1 MSAAGEVVCEGWLR
15 KSPPEKKL
23 RRFAWKRRWF
33 VLRSGRLSG
42 EPDVLQYFKNQQAR
56 RPIRTINLNLC
67 EQVDAGLTFTKKEL
81 ESSFVFDLR
90 TEERTWYL
98 VAESEEDMNRW
109 VSSICLLCG
118 FNPTDDVPVRPP
130 AAGSSSV
137 TEMAGRTAAIATVTG
152 SVPPPYDLLS
162 ARSPVP
168 DGNAEEDYMWL
179 SHCQSHISP
188 PLGSSA
194 SLEAD
199 YNDNPLPSATSSSS
213 SSSSSPS
220 LLPNGLPPSSS
231 STSGFRTAPWTA
243 ASATGSLD
251 AGVTSDLQR
260 RPVRPRCHPSPH
272 PRKHSLDFHLRPVA
286 IPLGTDRHSAVHPNG
301 PSYTTSG
308 YQVPRPASTAQ
319 PRPLRRPSST
329 PSVESVTPAELQA
342 SPAAVAPPPRPPK
355 PQTATTAAPGEGSA
369 AGTWSATLPRST
381 SEQERR
387 DGCLEGGALPR
398 SNTITAPGR
407 TPTGCDS
414 FHIPRSLSDRAS
426 MFDFSES
433 FNSYFFNKGLVPLGS
448 VCSED
453 DDVDENYVPMSAAT
467 TEPPVAPRVPPH
479 PPSEPIQETNYVPMT
494 TLTPSPPIHHSPA
507 TSDPA
512 SLGRQVPPP
521 AHLGFRGS
529 PANPTAPLTPPLRRN
544 NANTSGGVEVEAT
557 PPPIHRNLKPQRR
570 GVAVG
575 QPAERTDVQ
584 AAAESTHKKR
594 VKPAPLDITPVQQD
608 WQEVPPPVRSPVT
621 RTFTRDP
628 SSCRSVRPTSAHSSS
643 LSSDSDDADDSYV
656 AMTTTTS
663 GLSFSTGEA
672 SLRLMLHRAS
682 EGGVSS
688 PMLRRVLGDKQVEY
702 LDLDLHTWRTPT
714 RQHNQKRCTAEGG
727 GEPGGAGK
735 ERARGERAR
744 VDYVVVDP
752 KRTKALRSTRE
763 AWHDGRMSTEKE
775 KC

>member
-23 RRFAWKRRWF
+23 RRYAWKRRWF

-118 FNPTDDVPVRPP
+118 FNPTDDVPAKLP
-130 AAGSSSV
+130 ASGSSSI
-137 TEMAGRTAAIATVTG
+137 TAMTPTASITMVTG
-152 SVPPPYDLLS
+152 TVPPPYD
-162 ARSPVP
+162 PVSVRNLEH
-168 DGNAEEDYMWL
+168 DGNAEEDYLWL
-179 SHCQSHISP
+179 SHCQSHIRP
-188 PLGSSA
+188 PLGSST
-194 SLEAD
+194 SLETD
-199 YNDNPLPSATSSSS
+199 YNDNLYPPPSTNSSSSS

-220 LLPNGLPPSSS
+220 LLPNGLPLPSSS
-231 STSGFRTAPWTA
+231 SSSSSSGFRAAPWTVT
-243 ASATGSLD
+243 SMTSPLSQSLD
-251 AGVTSDLQR
+251 ASMTSDLQR
-260 RPVRPRCHPSPH
+260 RAHRARCHPSPH
-272 PRKHSLDFHLRPVA
+272 PRKHSLDFHLRPVV
-286 IPLGTDRHSAVHPNG
+286 IPLSDDTHSAVHPNTH
-301 PSYTTSG
+301 SNTTSV
-308 YQVPRPASTAQ
+308 YQIPRPASAVQ
-319 PRPLRRPSST
+319 PRPPLRRSST
-329 PSVESVTPAELQA
+329 PCVDSLTQLHA
-342 SPAAVAPPPRPPK
+342 STTTPPPRPPK
-355 PQTATTAAPGEGSA
+355 PQTIPAQGEGSGV
-369 AGTWSATLPRST
+369 GTRSATLPRST
-381 SEQERR
+381 SEAERR
-387 DGCLEGGALPR
+387 DGYLEGGLPR
-398 SNTITAPGR
+398 SNTITTSGR
-407 TPTGCDS
+407 THTGCDT
-414 FHIPRSLSDRAS
+414 FHVPRSMSHRAS
-426 MFDFSES
+426 MFEFSES
-433 FNSYFFNKGLVPLGS
+433 FSSYFFNKGMVPLSS

-467 TEPPVAPRVPPH
+467 TEPPVAPRVHPH
-479 PPSEPIQETNYVPMT
+479 PPSDSSVQLQDANYVPMT
-494 TLTPSPPIHHSPA
+494 PLTPSLPVHPTPA
-507 TSDPA
+507 TGDLA

-521 AHLGFRGS
+521 AHLGFRNS
-529 PANPTAPLTPPLRRN
+529 PLTPDTPPLRRN
-544 NANTSGGVEVEAT
+544 TVKPEVKAM

-570 GVAVG
+570 GVC
-575 QPAERTDVQ
+575 QPAERTDIQ
-584 AAAESTHKKR
+584 TAGESTHKTR
-594 VKPAPLDITPVQQD
+594 GKPPPLDITPVQQD

-628 SSCRSVRPTSAHSSS
+628 STHRTARPPSAHSSS
-643 LSSDSDDADDSYV
+643 PSSDSDDTDDSYV
-656 AMTTTTS
+656 AMTTTPN
-663 GLSFSTGEA
+663 LSFSTDET

-688 PMLRRVLGDKQVEY
+688 PLLRRARGDKQVEY
-702 LDLDLHTWRTPT
+702 LDLDLHTGRSTPT
-714 RQHNQKRCTAEGG
+714 RQKRCTAEGG
-727 GEPGGAGK
+727 GGGGSEQAAAGE
-735 ERARGERAR
+735 ERARGGRTR